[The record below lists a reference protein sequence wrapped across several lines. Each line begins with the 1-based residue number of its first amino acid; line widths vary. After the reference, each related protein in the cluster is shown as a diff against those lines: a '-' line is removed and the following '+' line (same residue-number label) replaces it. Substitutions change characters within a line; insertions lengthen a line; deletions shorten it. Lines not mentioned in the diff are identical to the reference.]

1 MGGENRRIHTEAEIQ
16 KQVCVYIYIFYY
28 YYLSSL
34 DRERLWERVPMQIC
48 CVILMS
54 CDVLCVCDDGGSVH
68 THMHVCLSEIV
79 FG

>member
-16 KQVCVYIYIFYY
+16 KQVYVFFFFNYY
-28 YYLSSL
+28 VMSFL

-54 CDVLCVCDDGGSVH
+54 CDVFRVCDDGGSVH